1 MPIGLRTIGHNS
13 LDFTAGRSHVQ
24 VMTTNKPAHFHS
36 SGLEKVLEHRFI
48 AELTNCLWLEGCR
61 DFEVLRSEV
70 DANGYDLVVDAKG
83 VLRHIQLKSMR
94 KGGKKQ
100 HVSVNMRLAAKP
112 AGCVVWY
119 DYDPD
124 TLRLGPFRWFGS
136 IPGLGLPDTGE
147 KVARH
152 SKGDATGAKNAK
164 PGHRV
169 LRKSKFTAADTIAD
183 LVPLLFGRN
192 ADDEIRLLQQS
203 LSERPDP
210 IAPDWVREVF
220 DGKLNALPDDLR
232 WSNSVELVHLAKG
245 YDLAA
250 NLGICDPFDF
260 EERQLASAAA
270 KGRWHGGPAILWTTL
285 FLEHRRWRFASP
297 QNPDPEMELLLDG
310 LCGQLV
316 TSLKAAQEPIP

>member
-1 MPIGLRTIGHNS
+1 MAS
-13 LDFTAGRSHVQ
+13 
-24 VMTTNKPAHFHS
+24 NKPSHFHS
-36 SGLEKVLEHRFI
+36 AGLEKVLEHRLI
-48 AELTNCLWLEGCR
+48 AELTTRLWLEGCR

-70 DANGYDLVVDAKG
+70 DANGYDLVVEAKG

-136 IPGLGLPDTGE
+136 IPGLGLPDPGDR
-147 KVARH
+147 VAKH
-152 SKGDATGAKNAK
+152 SKGDATGSKNSK

-169 LRKSKFTAADTIAD
+169 LRKSRFILVEGIAD
-183 LVPLLFGRN
+183 LVPFLFGYGTS
-192 ADDEIRLLQQS
+192 DEIQLLQHAI
-203 LSERPDP
+203 SEPP
-210 IAPDWVREVF
+210 GPNAPAWVHEAYAGQLDAV
-220 DGKLNALPDDLR
+220 PDDLR
-232 WSNSVELVHLAKG
+232 WENSIELAHLIGG
-245 YDLAA
+245 YELAE
-250 NLGICDPFDF
+250 NLGICDPFEF
-260 EERQLASAAA
+260 QERQLASATAT
-270 KGRWHGGPAILWTTL
+270 GLWIGGPATLWMTL

-297 QNPDPEMELLLDG
+297 YNPDPEIVLLLDR

-316 TSLKAAQEPIP
+316 LSLKAASKPTS